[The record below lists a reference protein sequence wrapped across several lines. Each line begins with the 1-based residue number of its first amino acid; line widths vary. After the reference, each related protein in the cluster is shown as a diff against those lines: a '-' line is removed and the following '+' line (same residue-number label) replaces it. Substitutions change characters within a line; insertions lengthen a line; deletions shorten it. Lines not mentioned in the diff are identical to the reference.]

1 MTDRVFSTDWRRAP
15 APPRIRENEIHVWR
29 AQLDPEQALLP
40 GLEAILAP
48 EEKSRAGRFVFP
60 RDRVHFVAAHGI
72 LRIILASYLR
82 MPAKDVMF
90 RYGPQKKPAIG
101 LDHSESTVRFSL
113 SHSHGLAVCAVARGR
128 EVGVDVEAIR
138 PEVAGEDIAE
148 RFFSPRERAE
158 LRLLPPDRRVEGF
171 FLCWT
176 LKEAY
181 IKARSVGLG
190 IPLDSFDVSLMPGQP
205 KGLIS
210 PDSDRWTLRSFQP
223 APGYAGAVVGEGKN
237 WELRYW
243 DWNLGHDF
251 INTATYSAA
260 GRKEISRV

>member
-1 MTDRVFSTDWRRAP
+1 MTDRVVSTDWRRAP

-29 AQLDPEQALLP
+29 AQLDAEQALLP

-48 EEKSRAGRFVFP
+48 EEKSRAGRFV
-60 RDRVHFVAAHGI
+60 
-72 LRIILASYLR
+72 
-82 MPAKDVMF
+82 
-90 RYGPQKKPAIG
+90 
-101 LDHSESTVRFSL
+101 
-113 SHSHGLAVCAVARGR
+113 
-128 EVGVDVEAIR
+128 
-138 PEVAGEDIAE
+138 
-148 RFFSPRERAE
+148 SPRERAE

-243 DWNLGHDF
+243 DWNSGHDF

>member
-1 MTDRVFSTDWRRAP
+1 P

-48 EEKSRAGRFVFP
+48 EEKSLAGRFVFP

-158 LRLLPPDRRVEGF
+158 LRLLPPDRRVGGF

-210 PDSDRWTLRSFQP
+210 PDSDRCP
-223 APGYAGAVVGEGKN
+223 
-237 WELRYW
+237 LRY
-243 DWNLGHDF
+243 GR
-251 INTATYSAA
+251 SAPHSRRACGPQPGGARRRA
-260 GRKEISRV
+260 GICGVAAPRRCHHIACVAAPCICPPGACAKMHTLFSDGP